1 MPSLSDFYTLPLD
14 DWIEALVKDWL
25 VPNFRP
31 VFRALQWPIDQVLS
45 GTEGILLAIPFVL
58 FVVLA
63 GLIAWW
69 IAGRG
74 VALFTAGSLVFL
86 DLLGVWSETM
96 TTLAMV
102 LTAVAFCALVGIPL
116 GILAARSDR
125 FAAAIR
131 PVLDIMQTTPAFVY
145 LVPVVMLFGVG
156 MVPGIIA
163 TIIFA
168 LPPIIR
174 LTNLGIRQVRGE
186 LVEAGVAFGATP
198 RQVLFEIQMPLAMRT
213 IMAGLNQ
220 TLMLSLSMVVIAAL
234 IGAEGLGLIVFRGIG
249 RLDVGLAA
257 LGGIGIVL
265 LAIMLD
271 RITQA
276 LGDSEARIRA
286 AQRRQALLGR
296 FGLVRSPAQDKSE
309 EAPRAGAQEQP
320 QPENPKGGVA

>member
-1 MPSLSDFYTLPLD
+1 MARLSDLYTLPLD
-14 DWIEALVKDWL
+14 DWIEVAVKDWL

-31 VFRALQWPIDQVLS
+31 AFRAIQWPVDQVLS
-45 GTEGILLAIPFVL
+45 GTEAALLGIPFVL
-58 FVVLA
+58 F
-63 GLIAWW
+63 LIAAGVVAWW
-69 IAGRG
+69 LAGRG
-74 VALFTAGSLVFL
+74 VAAFTVVSLAFL
-86 DLLGVWSETM
+86 DLLGVWPETM

-102 LTAVAFCALVGIPL
+102 LTAVVFCAAVGIPL

-125 FAAAIR
+125 FATAIR

-168 LPPIIR
+168 LPPLIR
-174 LTNLGIRQVRGE
+174 LTNLGIRQVRGD
-186 LVEAGVAFGATP
+186 LVEAGFAFGATP
-198 RQVLFEIQMPLAMRT
+198 RQVLWEIQMPLAMRT
-213 IMAGLNQ
+213 VMAGLNQ

-265 LAIMLD
+265 LAIVLD

-276 LGDSEARIRA
+276 LGDPGARLRASERRRA
-286 AQRRQALLGR
+286 LFGR
-296 FGLVRSPAQDKSE
+296 FGWRGAGRIAPAADEPTASRQL
-309 EAPRAGAQEQP
+309 R
-320 QPENPKGGVA
+320 

>member
-1 MPSLSDFYTLPLD
+1 MPSLSDLYTLPLD

-31 VFRALQWPIDQVLS
+31 AFRAIQWPVDQVLS
-45 GTEGILLAIPFVL
+45 GTESTLLAIPFVL
-58 FVVLA
+58 FVILA
-63 GLIAWW
+63 GLVAWW

-74 VALFTAGSLVFL
+74 VALFTAFSLAFL
-86 DLLGVWSETM
+86 DLLGIWSETM

-102 LTAVAFCALVGIPL
+102 LTAVVFCAAVGTPL

-186 LVEAGVAFGATP
+186 LVEAGFAFGATP
-198 RQVLFEIQMPLAMRT
+198 RQVLLEIQVPLAMRT

-265 LAIMLD
+265 LAIVLD

-276 LGDSEARIRA
+276 LGDNEARLRTA
-286 AQRRQALLGR
+286 ERRRALLAR
-296 FGLVRSPAQDKSE
+296 FGFARPAPVAPGGGE
-309 EAPRAGAQEQP
+309 PATPREAR
-320 QPENPKGGVA
+320 

>member
-1 MPSLSDFYTLPLD
+1 MPSLSDFYVLPLD
-14 DWIEALVKDWL
+14 DWIEALVKGWL

-31 VFRALQWPIDQVLS
+31 AFRAIQWPVDQVLS

-63 GLIAWW
+63 GLVAWW
-69 IAGRG
+69 LAGRG
-74 VALFTAGSLVFL
+74 VALFTAISLVFL

-102 LTAVAFCALVGIPL
+102 LTAVVFCAVVGIPL

-125 FAAAIR
+125 FAAGIR

-186 LVEAGVAFGATP
+186 LVEAGFAFGATP
-198 RQVLFEIQMPLAMRT
+198 RQVLFEIQIPLAMRT

-276 LGDSEARIRA
+276 LGDTEARIKA
-286 AQRRQALLGR
+286 GQRRQTLLGR
-296 FGLVRSPAQDKSE
+296 IGLARSTPRDAAAQ
-309 EAPRAGAQEQP
+309 AGTQDQP
-320 QPENPKGGVA
+320 EPENPKGGIA

>member
-1 MPSLSDFYTLPLD
+1 MARLSEVYTLPLD
-14 DWIEALVKDWL
+14 DWIEVLVKDWL

-31 VFRALQWPIDQVLS
+31 AFRAIQWPVDQVLS
-45 GTEGILLAIPFVL
+45 GIEGALLATPFVL
-58 FVVLA
+58 FLVLA

-69 IAGRG
+69 VAGRG
-74 VALFTAGSLVFL
+74 VALFTVLALAFL
-86 DLLGVWSETM
+86 DLLGVWPETM

-102 LTAVAFCALVGIPL
+102 ITAVVFCALVGIPL

-125 FAAAIR
+125 FATGIR

-145 LVPVVMLFGVG
+145 LVPVVMLFGIG

-186 LVEAGVAFGATP
+186 LVEAGFAFGATP
-198 RQVLFEIQMPLAMRT
+198 RQVLLEIQIPLAMRT

-265 LAIMLD
+265 LAIVLD

-276 LGDSEARIRA
+276 LGDNEARLA
-286 AQRRQALLGR
+286 AAERRRTLLARFGFGRPAPVAPAESEPATPRQAR
-296 FGLVRSPAQDKSE
+296 
-309 EAPRAGAQEQP
+309 
-320 QPENPKGGVA
+320 

>member
-1 MPSLSDFYTLPLD
+1 MDRISDVFTLPLD
-14 DWIEALVKDWL
+14 DWIETVVKDWL
-25 VPNFRP
+25 VPNLRP
-31 VFRALQWPIDQVLS
+31 VFDVIKWPVDQVLS
-45 GTEGILLAIPFVL
+45 GTEALLLAIPFIV
-58 FVVLA
+58 VVLLA
-63 GLIAWW
+63 AAVAWW

-74 VALFTAGSLVFL
+74 VAIFTFIALVFL
-86 DLLGVWSETM
+86 DLIDVWPETM

-102 LTAVAFCALVGIPL
+102 LTALIFCALVGIPL

-125 FAAAIR
+125 FATGIR

-168 LPPIIR
+168 LPPIVR
-174 LTNLGIRQVRGE
+174 LTNLGIRQVRGD
-186 LVEAGVAFGATP
+186 LVEAGFAFGATP
-198 RQVLFEIQMPLAMRT
+198 RQILWEIQVPLAMRT

-265 LAIMLD
+265 LAIVLD

-276 LGDSEARIRA
+276 LGDPAARISSA
-286 AQRRQALLGR
+286 ERRRTVLGWLGR
-296 FGLVRSPAQDKSE
+296 ARERAPGRTE
-309 EAPRAGAQEQP
+309 EESAAGG
-320 QPENPKGGVA
+320 NPVTGARHR

>member
-1 MPSLSDFYTLPLD
+1 MARLSDLYTLPLD
-14 DWIEALVKDWL
+14 DWIEVVVKDWL

-31 VFRALQWPIDQVLS
+31 AFRAIQWPVDQMLS
-45 GTEGILLAIPFVL
+45 GIEAALLAAPFVL
-58 FVVLA
+58 FLVLA

-74 VALFTAGSLVFL
+74 VALFTVLAFAFL
-86 DLLGVWSETM
+86 DLLGIWPQTM

-102 LTAVAFCALVGIPL
+102 ITAVVFCALVGIPL

-125 FAAAIR
+125 FAAGIR

-186 LVEAGVAFGATP
+186 LVEAGFAFGATP
-198 RQVLFEIQMPLAMRT
+198 RQVLLEIQMPLAMRT

-265 LAIMLD
+265 LAIVLD

-276 LGDSEARIRA
+276 LGDNEARLRA
-286 AQRRQALLGR
+286 AERRRALLARLGLGR
-296 FGLVRSPAQDKSE
+296 PQSIGPAESGPATPR
-309 EAPRAGAQEQP
+309 EAR
-320 QPENPKGGVA
+320 

>member
-1 MPSLSDFYTLPLD
+1 MPSLSDLYTLPLD
-14 DWIEALVKDWL
+14 DWIEAVVKDWL

-31 VFRALQWPIDQVLS
+31 AFRAIQWPVDQVLS
-45 GTEGILLAIPFVL
+45 GTENILLAIPFVL
-58 FVVLA
+58 FVILA
-63 GLIAWW
+63 GLVAWW

-74 VALFTAGSLVFL
+74 VALFTAFSLAFL
-86 DLLGVWSETM
+86 DLLGIWSETM

-102 LTAVAFCALVGIPL
+102 LTAVVFCAAVGIPL

-186 LVEAGVAFGATP
+186 LVEAGFAFGATP
-198 RQVLFEIQMPLAMRT
+198 RQVLLEIQMPLAMRT

-276 LGDSEARIRA
+276 LGDTEARIKA
-286 AQRRQALLGR
+286 GQRRQALLAR
-296 FGLVRSPAQDKSE
+296 IGLARPAQAQGE
-309 EAPRAGAQEQP
+309 TAPPGGAREQP
-320 QPENPKGGVA
+320 EPQNPKGGIA